1 MRNAIRIAV
10 LAAVI
15 CLTAAVAVAYVPME
29 TKPAPPE
36 VHIATQAEQVMEKI
50 AADVTK
56 LYQTAIDRLQPE
68 EVNEVLERALGLYF
82 NQLIAAQIVYEVYLQ
97 VDVDGPTKI
106 QAYIKLRPSDEGY
119 QHIWLGKK
127 PENMKRKEPKPK
139 RNSKSFNI

>member
-56 LYQTAIDRLQPE
+56 LYQTAIDRLPPE
-68 EVNEVLERALGLYF
+68 EVNGVLERALGLYF
-82 NQLIAAQIVYEVYLQ
+82 NELIRAQVVYEVYLH
-97 VDVDGPTKI
+97 VDVNGPTKI
-106 QAYIKLRPSDEGY
+106 QAYIKLRPTDEGY
-119 QHIWLGKK
+119 QHIWLGEKPKNMQEKK
-127 PENMKRKEPKPK
+127 PKPK
-139 RNSKSFNI
+139 RNTKSFSV

>member
-1 MRNAIRIAV
+1 MRKLISLI
-10 LAAVI
+10 LAAVF
-15 CLTAAVAVAYVPME
+15 AATTVMAYVPME
-29 TKPAPPE
+29 TRIAPPE
-36 VHIATQAEQVMEKI
+36 IHIASQDRQVMNNI